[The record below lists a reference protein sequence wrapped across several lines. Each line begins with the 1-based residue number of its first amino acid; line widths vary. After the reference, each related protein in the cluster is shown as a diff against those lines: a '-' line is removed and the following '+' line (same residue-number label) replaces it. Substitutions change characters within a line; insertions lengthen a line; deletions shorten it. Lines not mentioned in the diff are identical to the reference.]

1 MSPMERAEGTLEAL
15 DDVDVL
21 LVEDDEAVR
30 TTFVDILRGAGYT
43 TAEAGDSHAALQQLE
58 SLTVR
63 SVLLDVYLPG
73 LSGLWLLDQLE
84 DPPPVVLVTAH
95 DYDPEVLARREK
107 VFLYVQ
113 KPVVPT
119 ELLRVVARSVA
130 AGRRS

>member
-1 MSPMERAEGTLEAL
+1 MEARDA
-15 DDVDVL
+15 VDVL
-21 LVEDDEAVR
+21 LVEDDEGVR
-30 TTFVDILRGAGYT
+30 TSFVEILQGAGYT
-43 TAEAGDSHAALQQLE
+43 TAEAGDSHAALLQLE
-58 SLTVR
+58 SCSVR
-63 SVLLDVYLPG
+63 TVLLDVYLPG

-113 KPVVPT
+113 KPIAPS

-130 AGRRS
+130 AGRRR

>member
-1 MSPMERAEGTLEAL
+1 MHQADGTLGAP

-21 LVEDDEAVR
+21 LVEDDEDVR
-30 TTFVDILRGAGYT
+30 STFVDILRGAGYT

-58 SLTVR
+58 LLTVR
-63 SVLLDVYLPG
+63 AVLLDVYLPG
-73 LSGLWLLDQLE
+73 LSGLWLLDQIE

-113 KPVVPT
+113 KPVSPA

>member
-1 MSPMERAEGTLEAL
+1 MHQADGTLEAR

-21 LVEDDEAVR
+21 LVEDDEDVR
-30 TTFVDILRGAGYT
+30 TTFVDILRGAGYS

-58 SLTVR
+58 FLTVR

-73 LSGLWLLDQLE
+73 LSGLWLLDQID

-113 KPVVPT
+113 KPVAPA

>member
-1 MSPMERAEGTLEAL
+1 MHQAEGTLEARG
-15 DDVDVL
+15 DVDVL
-21 LVEDDEAVR
+21 LVEDDEDVR
-30 TTFVDILRGAGYT
+30 ATFVEILRGAGYT
-43 TAEAGDSHAALQQLE
+43 TAEAGDSQSALQQLE
-58 SLTVR
+58 LLTVR

-73 LSGLWLLDQLE
+73 LSGLWLLDQID

-113 KPVVPT
+113 KPVAPT